1 LNKTNRIT
9 KEPIIII
16 ITKKIIKTARL
27 TFQKMRLKLMIN
39 KETKMSRIVIVTK
52 MKIRKSQKSNKIQNN
67 NDYINFKAY

>member
-1 LNKTNRIT
+1 
-9 KEPIIII
+9 
-16 ITKKIIKTARL
+16 
-27 TFQKMRLKLMIN
+27 LKLMIN

>member
-9 KEPIIII
+9 KEPVII
-16 ITKKIIKTARL
+16 ITKKIIKIARL
-27 TFQKMRLKLMIN
+27 TFQKMKLKLMIN